1 MVIAGC
7 GPIDSKEEPPAQ
19 EHETQRSDALAQPF
33 QYPPL
38 QTGLDEL
45 RVEIDP
51 ALLELFYED
60 EDTPPQPIFITFP
73 GGRRVQAEMRLRGNS
88 SRGWPKKSW
97 RIDLGSS
104 EQYKGR
110 KKLNLLSEWREQTMM
125 LEKLA
130 YDMLEAMNV
139 PVSRATYV
147 RLVINGEYQGV
158 YLDTDRVDKSLLRN
172 RGFQDLDANIYR
184 AGGKNGEM
192 KTSFDKKYQRDWEK
206 ETNESLPNDDLVSFL
221 KALNHTPEPNLEAM
235 LEQRIELEHYLR
247 VLVAEALVTMG
258 TNEDARSYWIHD
270 AVTDRWTYGPWDFNN
285 TDAKY
290 VPDSRPG
297 KQAKYKHPLFNF
309 SLFDGWVEEEWLDR
323 EEDDPGRFKPI
334 FSNLNTRIVNHPQ
347 LRDRLLALYE
357 KGIAELLAPAVLAAR
372 IDAMHALLAPHMR
385 GAPHVVQALFD
396 DSPRYLKE
404 YSANRTG
411 FLRSEIARWRA
422 RKQQLVIQAVNAKE
436 GWVELRNLHTSSV
449 STKGLVLTTN
459 LRTAKKKNVPT
470 KTLAPGETVRFTAKQ
485 LDLKLVEDGE
495 LGLFD
500 GKSVVGIIDLLF
512 FGKLPSGRYYERNRQ
527 TPSRWE
533 IH

>member
-1 MVIAGC
+1 MLLAGC
-7 GPIDSKEEPPAQ
+7 ARIDLKEEQAPLESEAQ
-19 EHETQRSDALAQPF
+19 RADALAQPF

-38 QTGLDEL
+38 QTSLDEL
-45 RVEIDP
+45 RVQIDP
-51 ALLELFYED
+51 AVLELFYE
-60 EDTPPQPIFITFP
+60 ERDTPPQPIVLTLP
-73 GGRRVQAEMRLRGNS
+73 DGRSVSAEMRLRGNS

-97 RIDLGSS
+97 RIDLPTG

-158 YLDTDRVDKSLLRN
+158 YLDTDRVDKSLLSN
-172 RGFQDLDANIYR
+172 QGFQDLDANIYR
-184 AGGKNGEM
+184 TGGKNGEM
-192 KTSFDKKYQRDWEK
+192 KTSFDSKYQRDWEK
-206 ETNESLPNDDLVSFL
+206 ETNAELPNDDLVSFL
-221 KALNHTPEPNLEAM
+221 QAINYTPEPNLEEM
-235 LEQRIELEHYLR
+235 LEQRVELEHYLR
-247 VLVAEALVTMG
+247 VLVAEALVTMN
-258 TNEDARSYWIHD
+258 TVEDAKSYWIHD

-290 VPDSRPG
+290 LPEAKPG
-297 KQAKYKHPLFNF
+297 KQADYNHPLFNF
-309 SLFDGWVEEEWLDR
+309 SLFDGFVEAEWLKR
-323 EEDDPGRFKPI
+323 EEDEPKRWKPI
-334 FSNLNTRIVNHPQ
+334 FSNLNTRIFNHPQ
-347 LRDRLLALYE
+347 LRDRLLTLYE
-357 KGIAELLAPAVLAAR
+357 KGIAELLDPAVLSAR

-396 DSPRYLKE
+396 DSPRYLKQ

-422 RKQQLVIQAVNAKE
+422 RKPQLVIQAVNAKE
-436 GWVELRNLHTSSV
+436 GWVELRNLHTSPV
-449 STKGLVLTTN
+449 STTGLVLTTD

-470 KTLAPGETVRFTAKQ
+470 KTLAPGETVRFTDKQ
-485 LDLKLVEDGE
+485 LGLKLMEDGE

-500 GKSVVGIIDLLF
+500 GKSVVGVMDLLF
-512 FGKLPSGRYYERNRQ
+512 YGKLPPGRYYER
-527 TPSRWE
+527 SREEPNPWV